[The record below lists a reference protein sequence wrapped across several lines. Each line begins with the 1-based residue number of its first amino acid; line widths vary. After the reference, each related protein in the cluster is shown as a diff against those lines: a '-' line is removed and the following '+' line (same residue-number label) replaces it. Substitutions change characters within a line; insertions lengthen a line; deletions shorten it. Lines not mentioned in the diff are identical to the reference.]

1 MDDNEIELGRI
12 PAQRELPE
20 PVKFAWP
27 IVLLPELFTTP
38 RHLALVLGYLAS
50 IGWEVFVPDLRA
62 AFGKGATPSLEKL
75 HFNDLTALAGEAI
88 EGMGRDA
95 VVLGHGVGGL
105 IALKLS
111 ERRRVKAAVAYAPL
125 APGFRTPLVGG
136 FANRLAMMLGG
147 PIKPPHGRIL
157 FELIADSDPFTRDGL
172 INAMVPDSGALASDV
187 TSGAIEFAAAD
198 KAAPRLVVA
207 GDSDIFAPLPQTT
220 KFAESIGAK
229 MATIAGRGHW
239 LIGGRALERA
249 INETQRFLVRALG
262 QDLLL
267 LYPEEWKNEP
277 GD

>member
-1 MDDNEIELGRI
+1 VDDLVLGRI

-27 IVLLPELFTTP
+27 IMVLPELFTTP

-62 AFGKGATPSLEKL
+62 VFGQGSTPPLEKL
-75 HFNDLTALAGEAI
+75 RFNDLAALASEAI
-88 EGMGRDA
+88 EGIGRDA

-105 IALKLS
+105 VALKLS
-111 ERRRVKAAVAYAPL
+111 EHRRVKAAVAYAPL
-125 APGFRTPLVGG
+125 VPGFRTPLIGG
-136 FANRLAMMLGG
+136 IGNRIAMMLGR
-147 PIKPPHGRIL
+147 PIKPPRGRIL

-172 INAMVPDSGALASDV
+172 IKAMVPDSGAIATDV
-187 TSGAIEFAAAD
+187 MNGAIEFAAAD

-207 GDSDIFAPLPQTT
+207 GDSDVFAPLPEST
-220 KFAESIGAK
+220 KFAESIDAK
-229 MATIAGRGHW
+229 LATIRGRGHW

-277 GD
+277 PE

>member
-1 MDDNEIELGRI
+1 VDDIVLGRI

-27 IVLLPELFTTP
+27 IVVLPELFTTP

-62 AFGKGATPSLEKL
+62 VFGKGSTPPLEKL
-75 HFNDLTALAGEAI
+75 RFNDLAALAAEAI
-88 EGMGRDA
+88 EGIGRDA

-105 IALKLS
+105 VAIKLS
-111 ERRRVKAAVAYAPL
+111 EHRRVKAAVAYAPL
-125 APGFRTPLVGG
+125 VPGFRTPIAGG
-136 FANRLAMMLGG
+136 IGNRIAMMLGR
-147 PIKPPHGRIL
+147 PIKPPRGRIL

-172 INAMVPDSGALASDV
+172 IKAMVPDSGAIATDV
-187 TSGAIEFAAAD
+187 FTGAIEFAAAD
-198 KAAPRLVVA
+198 KAAPRLVVT
-207 GDSDIFAPLPQTT
+207 GDSDIFAPLPEST

-229 MATIAGRGHW
+229 LATIRGRGHW

-277 GD
+277 RE

>member
-1 MDDNEIELGRI
+1 VDDLELGRI

-27 IVLLPELFTTP
+27 IIILPELFTTP

-62 AFGKGATPSLEKL
+62 VIGKGSTPPLERL
-75 HFNDLTALAGEAI
+75 RFNDLAALAGEAI
-88 EGMGRDA
+88 AGIGRDA

-105 IALKLS
+105 VALKLS
-111 ERRRVKAAVAYAPL
+111 EHRRVKAAVAYAPL
-125 APGFRTPLVGG
+125 VPGFRTPLIGG
-136 FANRLAMMLGG
+136 IGNRIAMMLGR
-147 PIKPPHGRIL
+147 PIKPPRGRIL

-172 INAMVPDSGALASDV
+172 IKAMIPDSGAIATDV
-187 TSGAIEFAAAD
+187 MTGAIEFAAAD
-198 KAAPRLVVA
+198 KAAPRLVVT
-207 GDSDIFAPLPQTT
+207 GDSDIFAPLQETT
-220 KFAESIGAK
+220 RFAESIGAK
-229 MATIAGRGHW
+229 LATIRGRGHW

-277 GD
+277 PE

>member
-1 MDDNEIELGRI
+1 VDDIELGRI

-27 IVLLPELFTTP
+27 IMLLPELFATP

-50 IGWEVFVPDLRA
+50 TGWEVFVPNLRA
-62 AFGKGATPSLEKL
+62 VFGKGATPPIEKL
-75 HFNDLTALAGEAI
+75 SFNDLAALAGEALEAI
-88 EGMGRDA
+88 GRDA
-95 VVLGHGVGGL
+95 VVFGHGVGGL
-105 IALKLS
+105 VALKLS
-111 ERRRVKAAVAYAPL
+111 AHRRVKASVAYAPL
-125 APGFRTPLVGG
+125 VPGFRTPLVGG
-136 FANRLAMMLGG
+136 FANRIAMMWGR
-147 PIKPPHGRIL
+147 PIKPPSGRTL

-172 INAMVPDSGALASDV
+172 INAMVPDSGALATDIM
-187 TSGAIEFAAAD
+187 SGAIEFAAAD

-220 KFAESIGAK
+220 AFAESIGAK
-229 MATIAGRGHW
+229 LATIAGRGHW

-262 QDLLL
+262 QELLL

-277 GD
+277 GG

>member
-1 MDDNEIELGRI
+1 MDDIELGRI

-27 IVLLPELFTTP
+27 IMLLPELFATP

-50 IGWEVFVPDLRA
+50 TGWEVFVPNLRA
-62 AFGKGATPSLEKL
+62 VFGKGATPPIEKL
-75 HFNDLTALAGEAI
+75 SFNDLAALAGEALEAI
-88 EGMGRDA
+88 GRDA
-95 VVLGHGVGGL
+95 VVFGHGVGGL
-105 IALKLS
+105 VALKLS
-111 ERRRVKAAVAYAPL
+111 AHRRVKASVAYAPL
-125 APGFRTPLVGG
+125 LPGFRTPLVGG
-136 FANRLAMMLGG
+136 FANRIAMMWGR
-147 PIKPPHGRIL
+147 PIKPPSGRTL

-172 INAMVPDSGALASDV
+172 INAMVPDSGALATDIM
-187 TSGAIEFAAAD
+187 SGAIEFAAAD

-220 KFAESIGAK
+220 AFAESIGAK
-229 MATIAGRGHW
+229 LATIAGRGHW

-277 GD
+277 GG

>member
-1 MDDNEIELGRI
+1 MDDVELGRI

-27 IVLLPELFTTP
+27 IVVLPELFATP
-38 RHLALVLGYLAS
+38 RHLALVVGYLAS

-62 AFGKGATPSLEKL
+62 GFGKGSTPPLEKL
-75 HFNDLTALAGEAI
+75 HFSDLATLANEALDGI
-88 EGMGRDA
+88 GRDA
-95 VVLGHGVGGL
+95 VMLGHGVGGL

-111 ERRRVKAAVAYAPL
+111 AHPRVKAAVAYAPL
-125 APGFRTPLVGG
+125 VPGFRTSMVGG
-136 FANRLAMMLGG
+136 IANRIAMMLGRL
-147 PIKPPHGRIL
+147 IKPPRGRIL
-157 FELIADSDPFTRDGL
+157 FELIADSDPFTREAL
-172 INAMVPDSGALASDV
+172 INAMVPDSGALATDV
-187 TSGAIEFAAAD
+187 MTGALEFAPSD

-207 GDSDIFAPLPQTT
+207 GDSDILAPLPQTT

-229 MATIAGRGHW
+229 LATIRGRGHW

-277 GD
+277 PE

>member
-1 MDDNEIELGRI
+1 VDDIKLGRI

-20 PVKFAWP
+20 PVKFASP
-27 IVLLPELFTTP
+27 IMLLPEMFATP

-62 AFGKGATPSLEKL
+62 AYGKGPTPPLEKL
-75 HFNDLTALAGEAI
+75 RFNDLAALAGEAL
-88 EGMGRDA
+88 EGIGRDA

-111 ERRRVKAAVAYAPL
+111 AHPRVKASVAYAPL
-125 APGFRTPLVGG
+125 VPGFRTPIVGG
-136 FANRLAMMLGG
+136 IGNRIAMMIRR
-147 PIKPPHGRIL
+147 PIMPPRGRIL

-172 INAMVPDSGALASDV
+172 INAMVPDSGAIAIDV
-187 TSGAIEFAAAD
+187 MTGAIEFAASD

-207 GDSDIFAPLPQTT
+207 GDSDILAPLAETT
-220 KFAESIGAK
+220 KFAELIGAK
-229 MATIAGRGHW
+229 LATIRGRGHW

-277 GD
+277 PE

>member
-1 MDDNEIELGRI
+1 VDDVELGRI

-27 IVLLPELFTTP
+27 IMLLPELFATP

-50 IGWEVFVPDLRA
+50 TGWEVFVPNLRA
-62 AFGKGATPSLEKL
+62 VFGKGATPPIEKL
-75 HFNDLTALAGEAI
+75 SFNDLAALAGEALEAI
-88 EGMGRDA
+88 GRDA
-95 VVLGHGVGGL
+95 VVFGHGVGGL
-105 IALKLS
+105 VALKLS
-111 ERRRVKAAVAYAPL
+111 AHRRVKASVAYAPL
-125 APGFRTPLVGG
+125 VPGFRTPLVGG
-136 FANRLAMMLGG
+136 FANRIAMMWGR
-147 PIKPPHGRIL
+147 PIKPPSGRTL

-172 INAMVPDSGALASDV
+172 INAMVPDSGALATDIM
-187 TSGAIEFAAAD
+187 SGAIEFAAAD

-220 KFAESIGAK
+220 AFAESIGAK
-229 MATIAGRGHW
+229 LATIAGRGHW

-277 GD
+277 GG

>member
-1 MDDNEIELGRI
+1 MDDIELGRI

-27 IVLLPELFTTP
+27 IMVLPELFATP
-38 RHLALVLGYLAS
+38 RHLALVVGYLAS
-50 IGWEVFVPDLRA
+50 IGWEVFVPNLRA
-62 AFGKGATPSLEKL
+62 AFGKGSTPPLEKL
-75 HFNDLTALAGEAI
+75 RFNDLAELADEAL
-88 EGMGRDA
+88 EGIGRDA

-111 ERRRVKAAVAYAPL
+111 AHRGVKAAVAYAPL
-125 APGFRTPLVGG
+125 IPGIRTPLVGG
-136 FANRLAMMLGG
+136 IGNRIAMMFGR
-147 PIKPPHGRIL
+147 PIKPPRGRIL
-157 FELIADSDPFTRDGL
+157 FELIADSDPFTREVL
-172 INAMVPDSGALASDV
+172 INAMVADSAAIATDV
-187 TSGAIEFAAAD
+187 MNGAIEFAASD

-207 GDSDIFAPLPQTT
+207 GDSDIFAPLQETT

-229 MATIAGRGHW
+229 LATIRGRGHW

-277 GD
+277 PE

>member
-1 MDDNEIELGRI
+1 VDDLELGRI

-20 PVKFAWP
+20 PVKFASP
-27 IVLLPELFTTP
+27 IMLLPEMFATP
-38 RHLALVLGYLAS
+38 RHLALVTGYLAS

-62 AFGKGATPSLEKL
+62 AYGKDSTPPLDKL
-75 HFNDLTALAGEAI
+75 HFDDLAALASEAL
-88 EGMGRDA
+88 EGIGRDA

-105 IALKLS
+105 IALQLAAHA
-111 ERRRVKAAVAYAPL
+111 RAKAAVAYAPL
-125 APGFRTPLVGG
+125 VPGFRTPIVGG
-136 FANRLAMMLGG
+136 IRNRIAMMLGRA
-147 PIKPPHGRIL
+147 IKPPRGRIL

-172 INAMVPDSGALASDV
+172 INAMVPDSAALATDV
-187 TSGAIEFAAAD
+187 INGAIDIARAD

-207 GDSDIFAPLPQTT
+207 GDSDILAPLHETT

-229 MATIAGRGHW
+229 LATIRGRGHW

-267 LYPEEWKNEP
+267 LYPEEWKNDPPE
-277 GD
+277 

>member
-1 MDDNEIELGRI
+1 MDDVELSRI

-27 IVLLPELFTTP
+27 IMLLPELFATP

-62 AFGKGATPSLEKL
+62 AYGKGPTPALEKL
-75 HFNDLTALAGEAI
+75 RFNDLAALAREAL
-88 EGMGRDA
+88 EGIGRDA
-95 VVLGHGVGGL
+95 IIFGHGVGGL

-111 ERRRVKAAVAYAPL
+111 AHPRVKAAVAYAPL
-125 APGFRTPLVGG
+125 VPGFRTPIVGG
-136 FANRLAMMLGG
+136 IGNRIAMMLGR
-147 PIKPPHGRIL
+147 PIKPPRGRIL

-172 INAMVPDSGALASDV
+172 INAMVPDSGAIATDV
-187 TSGAIEFAAAD
+187 MNGAIEFAASD
-198 KAAPRLVVA
+198 KATPRLVVA
-207 GDSDIFAPLPQTT
+207 GDSDILAPLPETT

-229 MATIAGRGHW
+229 LATIRGRGHW

-267 LYPEEWKNEP
+267 LYPEEWKNDPRE
-277 GD
+277 

>member
-1 MDDNEIELGRI
+1 VDDLELGRI

-27 IVLLPELFTTP
+27 IMVLPEFFTTP

-62 AFGKGATPSLEKL
+62 VIGKGSTPPIEKL
-75 HFNDLTALAGEAI
+75 RFNDLAAVASEAI
-88 EGMGRDA
+88 EGIGRDA

-105 IALKLS
+105 VALKLS
-111 ERRRVKAAVAYAPL
+111 EHRRVKAAVAYAPL
-125 APGFRTPLVGG
+125 VPGFRTPLIGG
-136 FANRLAMMLGG
+136 IGNRIAMMLGR
-147 PIKPPHGRIL
+147 PIKPPSGRIL
-157 FELIADSDPFTRDGL
+157 FELIADSDPFTREGL
-172 INAMVPDSGALASDV
+172 IKAMVPDSGALATDII
-187 TSGAIEFAAAD
+187 SGAIEFAAAD

-207 GDSDIFAPLPQTT
+207 GDSDIFAPLQETT

-229 MATIAGRGHW
+229 LATIRGRGHW

-267 LYPEEWKNEP
+267 LYPEEWKNDPPE
-277 GD
+277 

>member
-1 MDDNEIELGRI
+1 MDDIKLGRI

-20 PVKFAWP
+20 PVKFASP
-27 IVLLPELFTTP
+27 IVLLPDLFATP

-62 AFGKGATPSLEKL
+62 AYGKGPTPPLEKL
-75 HFNDLTALAGEAI
+75 RFNDLAALAGEALDEI
-88 EGMGRDA
+88 GRDA
-95 VVLGHGVGGL
+95 VIFGHGVGGL
-105 IALKLS
+105 VALKLS
-111 ERRRVKAAVAYAPL
+111 VHPRVKAAVAYAPL
-125 APGFRTPLVGG
+125 VPGFRTPMVGG
-136 FANRLAMMLGG
+136 IGNRIAMMIGR
-147 PIKPPHGRIL
+147 PIKPPRGRIL

-172 INAMVPDSGALASDV
+172 INAMVPDSGALATDV
-187 TSGAIEFAAAD
+187 MAGAIEFAASD

-207 GDSDIFAPLPQTT
+207 GDSDILAPIPETT

-229 MATIAGRGHW
+229 LATIRGRGHW

-277 GD
+277 PE

>member
-1 MDDNEIELGRI
+1 VDEVELGRI

-27 IVLLPELFTTP
+27 IMLLPEMFATP

-62 AFGKGATPSLEKL
+62 AYGKGPTPPLEKL
-75 HFNDLTALAGEAI
+75 RFNDLAALAGEALDGI
-88 EGMGRDA
+88 GRDA
-95 VVLGHGVGGL
+95 VVFGHGVGGL
-105 IALKLS
+105 VALKLS
-111 ERRRVKAAVAYAPL
+111 EHPRVKASVAYAPL
-125 APGFRTPLVGG
+125 APGFRTPMVGG
-136 FANRLAMMLGG
+136 IVNRIAMMLGR
-147 PIKPPHGRIL
+147 PIKPPRGRVL

-172 INAMVPDSGALASDV
+172 INAMVPDSGALATDV
-187 TSGAIEFAAAD
+187 MNGAIEFAASD

-207 GDSDIFAPLPQTT
+207 GDSDILAPLQEIT
-220 KFAESIGAK
+220 KFAESIGANL
-229 MATIAGRGHW
+229 ATIRGRGHW

-277 GD
+277 RE

>member
-1 MDDNEIELGRI
+1 VDDVELGRF
-12 PAQRELPE
+12 PAHRELPE

-27 IVLLPELFTTP
+27 IVLLPDLFST
-38 RHLALVLGYLAS
+38 RAHLALILGYLAS

-62 AFGKGATPSLEKL
+62 AIGQGSTPPLDRL
-75 HFNDLTALAGEAI
+75 RFNDLTALAGEAVDAI
-88 EGMGRDA
+88 GREA

-105 IALKLS
+105 AALKLS
-111 ERRRVKAAVAYAPL
+111 EHRRVKAAVAYAPL
-125 APGFRTPLVGG
+125 VPGLRTPLAGG
-136 FANRLAMMLGG
+136 IANRIATMRRR
-147 PIKPPHGRIL
+147 PIRPPRGRVL
-157 FELIADSDPFTRDGL
+157 FELIADSDPFTREGL
-172 INAMVPDSGALASDV
+172 IRAMVPDSGALAADV
-187 TSGAIEFAAAD
+187 TNGAMQFGAAD
-198 KAAPRLVVA
+198 KAAPRLIVA

-220 KFAESIGAK
+220 RFAESLGAK
-229 MATIAGRGHW
+229 LVKIAGRGHW

>member
-1 MDDNEIELGRI
+1 VDDLDLGRI

-27 IVLLPELFTTP
+27 IMLLPDLFATP

-50 IGWEVFVPDLRA
+50 IGWEAFVPDLRA
-62 AFGKGATPSLEKL
+62 AFGKGSTPPLEKL
-75 HFNDLTALAGEAI
+75 HFNDLAALAGEALDGI
-88 EGMGRDA
+88 GRDA

-111 ERRRVKAAVAYAPL
+111 EHRRVKASVAYAPL
-125 APGFRTPLVGG
+125 VPGFRTPLVGG
-136 FANRLAMMLGG
+136 FGNRLAMMLGRA
-147 PIKPPHGRIL
+147 IKPPRGRIL

-172 INAMVPDSGALASDV
+172 IKAMVPDSSVLASDV
-187 TSGAIEFAAAD
+187 MTGAIEFAAAD
-198 KAAPRLVVA
+198 KAAPRFVVA
-207 GDSDIFAPLPQTT
+207 GDSDIFSPLAQTT

-229 MATIAGRGHW
+229 LATIRGRGHW

-277 GD
+277 GE

>member
-1 MDDNEIELGRI
+1 VDDVELGRI

-27 IVLLPELFTTP
+27 IMLLPELFATP

-62 AFGKGATPSLEKL
+62 VFGKGSTPPLEKL
-75 HFNDLTALAGEAI
+75 HFNDLAALAAEALDGI
-88 EGMGRDA
+88 GRDA
-95 VVLGHGVGGL
+95 VILGHGVGGL

-111 ERRRVKAAVAYAPL
+111 EHRRVKASVAYAPL
-125 APGFRTPLVGG
+125 VPGFRTPLVGG
-136 FANRLAMMLGG
+136 IANRLATMLGRA
-147 PIKPPHGRIL
+147 IKPPRGRVL
-157 FELIADSDPFTRDGL
+157 FELVADSDPFTRDGL
-172 INAMVPDSGALASDV
+172 IKTMVPDSGVLATDAM
-187 TSGAIEFAAAD
+187 TGAIEFAAAD

-207 GDSDIFAPLPQTT
+207 GDSDIFAPLQQTT

-229 MATIAGRGHW
+229 LATIRGRGHW

-277 GD
+277 GE